1 MKSLDAKEK
10 IKEQKKKQQLSNV
23 VNKNGR
29 DKHESRTL

>member
-1 MKSLDAKEK
+1 MQKKKLKNK
-10 IKEQKKKQQLSNV
+10 KKKQQLSNV